1 MNIQWMTHC
10 RLQLTPPLS
19 PMLQCSVH
27 STSYNVISYYWQPLP
42 LWRSM
47 YWTLNPFIW
56 SEQNISLKMDTCLFF
71 SVHNVCFSCP
81 MREYKF
87 LILDFLSQKKKIIFE
102 LKYSEQQRHDNEGL
116 EKFGF
121 SFFSVFIFMIPQP
134 EFCRTHEKRVPR
146 WSVSSVTPWF
156 CTFSVVGGI
165 LIYRGSSPW
174 YSWISSRVICGLLLL
189 TFSPQLLQPAG
200 LRYNCLDECF
210 HNIRRGPL
218 LARAFSLSKCLV
230 C

>member
-1 MNIQWMTHC
+1 MPCRVFRIKFCIEKQLWYFFPPWLVYLFCCTPLQNMNIQWMTHC

-27 STSYNVISYYWQPLP
+27 STSCNVISYYWQPLP

-87 LILDFLSQKKKIIFE
+87 LILDFLSQATKIILE
-102 LKYSEQQRHDNEGL
+102 LNIQNNKD
-116 EKFGF
+116 
-121 SFFSVFIFMIPQP
+121 MIM
-134 EFCRTHEKRVPR
+134 K
-146 WSVSSVTPWF
+146 
-156 CTFSVVGGI
+156 
-165 LIYRGSSPW
+165 
-174 YSWISSRVICGLLLL
+174 
-189 TFSPQLLQPAG
+189 
-200 LRYNCLDECF
+200 D
-210 HNIRRGPL
+210 
-218 LARAFSLSKCLV
+218 
-230 C
+230 

>member
-102 LKYSEQQRHDNEGL
+102 LKILKYSEQQRHDNEGL
-116 EKFGF
+116 DKFGF
-121 SFFSVFIFMIPQP
+121 SFFSVFIFIIPQP
-134 EFCRTHEKRVPR
+134 KLCRTHERREQR
-146 WSVSSVTPWF
+146 WSEQRDAAL
-156 CTFSVVGGI
+156 I
-165 LIYRGSSPW
+165 LYFLSCWRDSDL
-174 YSWISSRVICGLLLL
+174 SRLLSLIFLDILSGNLWSAAAHLL
-189 TFSPQLLQPAG
+189 AAAPAG
-200 LRYNCLDECF
+200 CRPSLQLSWWVFSQYSE
-210 HNIRRGPL
+210 
-218 LARAFSLSKCLV
+218 RAPSS
-230 C
+230 